1 MIGQNDIRQRR
12 LGLAQIKEPFKVA
25 AGGSEG
31 NRYTRSCAPGG
42 ARLVNSFSN
51 FFSRP
56 PMTLA
61 RLSGRDLQ
69 GDGVKLIIIAVGSAA
84 QHGKYLL
91 SVRQGAAFPSY
102 QNRNQGIRF
111 RLP

>member
-69 GDGVKLIIIAVGSAA
+69 GDGVKLIIIAVGSGLTVVRRLVGA
-84 QHGKYLL
+84 YLRL
-91 SVRQGAAFPSY
+91 QR
-102 QNRNQGIRF
+102 RGIE
-111 RLP
+111 